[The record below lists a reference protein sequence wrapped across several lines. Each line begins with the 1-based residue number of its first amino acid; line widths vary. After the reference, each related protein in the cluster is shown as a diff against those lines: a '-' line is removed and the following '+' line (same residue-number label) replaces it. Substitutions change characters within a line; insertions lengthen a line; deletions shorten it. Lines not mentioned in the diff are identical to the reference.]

1 MKLINLRQ
9 INGGQA
15 LLSQVNSL
23 VSQLNDANNRI
34 TAIQNT
40 MFPVKEN
47 IDLSQLTASQ
57 TNFILKNKPNA
68 QKLELNINGIIYEED
83 DAFTVDR
90 DTPALTWTFD
100 NANGGFDISKDLS
113 DHMTAKYYT
122 GVLLENDSTL
132 KMLRMDS
139 LPTTGAYKAG
149 DMIIKLTPTTG
160 SNIGWICTKSGTPG
174 TWIPIGI
181 TDFDNVIKVES
192 TDSSHNG

>member
-9 INGGQA
+9 IDGGQA

-47 IDLSQLTASQ
+47 INLSQLTASQ

-83 DAFTVDR
+83 D
-90 DTPALTWTFD
+90 
-100 NANGGFDISKDLS
+100 
-113 DHMTAKYYT
+113 
-122 GVLLENDSTL
+122 
-132 KMLRMDS
+132 
-139 LPTTGAYKAG
+139 
-149 DMIIKLTPTTG
+149 
-160 SNIGWICTKSGTPG
+160 
-174 TWIPIGI
+174 
-181 TDFDNVIKVES
+181 
-192 TDSSHNG
+192 